1 MADETLLT
9 TKLDNSAIL
18 NNAYNDLWSAATSA
32 SSIVLVDGKILPSGY
47 NKTQVED
54 FFATNGYD
62 PETTLFDDVL
72 GKNIVEASI
81 AKQNGYENIPEPKLA
96 GVTVTFAGAIENSP
110 PKVINTGDAPVL
122 GGPTNTPQ
130 SATGD
135 IKNTNIAATNNTVSH
150 ACDTTI
156 YIRQKVNLAQMA
168 KPIIDTIRKAIAAI
182 LEFFGVTP
190 GPSAFVDNIKAL
202 AKKVKDAIK
211 FLKKVQATVGEYIK
225 VITEIKAV
233 IEYILSLPAE
243 LLKHF
248 MKCLAEAYAELKNQF
263 LQVVKQAS
271 DAGSTNAF
279 DDVLKASKD
288 LIQSTGDL
296 IKEATVTVGVIAVSP
311 IAAIAQPTTA
321 EEKAKAKATVD
332 GAFLDFTGPPKV
344 YEKA

>member
-1 MADETLLT
+1 MT
-9 TKLDNSAIL
+9 TSTMLVNGNDNTAVV
-18 NNAYNDLWSAATSA
+18 NKAFDDLWTAA
-32 SSIVLVDGKILPSGY
+32 SSAKSIILTDGSELTNNGY
-47 NKTQVED
+47 NKNQFQEW
-54 FFATNGYD
+54 FGKNGYSI
-62 PETTLFDDVL
+62 ETTLFD
-72 GKNIVEASI
+72 GKTGTEILEASV
-81 AKQNGYENIPEPKLA
+81 ASQLGYDKIPEPKLA
-96 GVTVTFAGAIENSP
+96 TVTSDGTEQNA

-168 KPIIDTIRKAIAAI
+168 KPIIDTIRKAIADI
-182 LEFFGVTP
+182 IEFFGVTP
-190 GPSAFVDNIKAL
+190 GPSGFVDNITAI
-202 AKKVKDAIK
+202 AKKLKEAIK
-211 FLKKVQATVGEYIK
+211 FLKKVQATVGDYIK

-344 YEKA
+344 YKKA